1 MPSHQPTAGHMA
13 VQPQFLSSQPSPMA
27 KTSEPNRNRSYDPR
41 KAHIT
46 DSPITKSNW
55 YKHINWLNVTL
66 IVGIPLYGCIQ
77 AFWVPLQWRTALFA
91 VVYYFMTGLGV
102 TAGKLYSLTFR
113 PHVIILTITLSKA
126 TIGYGLTPRTLL
138 LCHFESFSLLLV
150 VERSKG
156 QLDGGQEIT
165 GHIIVTP
172 TPTKTHIPSA
182 KGFCTRISVGW

>member
-91 VVYYFMTGLGV
+91 VVYYFMTGLGI
-102 TAGKLYSLTFR
+102 TAGKLHLYFPPSCHHTNHH
-113 PHVIILTITLSKA
+113 PVIRL
-126 TIGYGLTPRTLL
+126 
-138 LCHFESFSLLLV
+138 
-150 VERSKG
+150 
-156 QLDGGQEIT
+156 
-165 GHIIVTP
+165 
-172 TPTKTHIPSA
+172 PSA
-182 KGFCTRISVGW
+182 MGSHLVLCYFASSNLSRRCWWWSGRRVS

>member
-27 KTSEPNRNRSYDPR
+27 KTSEPNRNRSYDQR

-91 VVYYFMTGLGV
+91 VVYYFMTGLGI
-102 TAGKLYSLTFR
+102 TAGKLHLYFSPSCHHTNHH
-113 PHVIILTITLSKA
+113 PVKA

-138 LCHFESFSLLLV
+138 LYHFESFSPLLV

-156 QLDGGQEIT
+156 QLDGGREIT

-172 TPTKTHIPSA
+172 TLTKTHIPSG
-182 KGFCTRISVGW
+182 KGSCTRISVGW

>member
-1 MPSHQPTAGHMA
+1 MPSYQPTAGHMA
-13 VQPQFLSSQPSPMA
+13 VQSQFLSSQPSPMA

-55 YKHINWLNVTL
+55 YKHVNWLNVTL

-77 AFWVPLQWRTALFA
+77 AFWVPLEWRTALFA
-91 VVYYFMTGLGV
+91 VVYYFMTGLGI
-102 TAGKLYSLTFR
+102 TAGKLHPEFR
-113 PHVIILTITLSKA
+113 PRVIILTMTLSQA

-138 LCHFESFSLLLV
+138 LCHFESFLPLLV
-150 VERSKG
+150 VARSKV
-156 QLDGGQEIT
+156 QLDGGREIT

-172 TPTKTHIPSA
+172 TPTRTHIPSA
-182 KGFCTRISVGW
+182 KDSYTRISVGW